1 MKKVSVIVLFFLAF
15 VMISQAQ
22 VKEDK
27 VILAE
32 SAQSSLTVSIDSNKI
47 SVQNAPANLKLEVFS
62 IVGVQVVSR
71 KINSAN
77 QEFYLHLPKGYYIV
91 KVGDI
96 VRKTALK

>member
-1 MKKVSVIVLFFLAF
+1 MKKATVFILFFFAF
-15 VMISQAQ
+15 VVISQAQ

-32 SAQSSLTVSIDSNKI
+32 SAQSSMTVSIDSNKI

-71 KINSAN
+71 KINSSN
-77 QEFYLHLPKGYYIV
+77 QEFYLHLPKGYYII